1 MSSHLVA
8 LAAAGALCA
17 GCAAPAFQT
26 TLSLDDPANPAA
38 ASVPFVRPVNVLAA
52 GALPAIAAPSS
63 AVPIARGSMQGMPM
77 PGAPMSGTM
86 PGMDHGPMPGMVM
99 PGQSQ

>member
-1 MSSHLVA
+1 MFSHLVA

-17 GCAAPAFQT
+17 GCAAPATQT

-52 GALPAIAAPSS
+52 GGLPATAAPSS
-63 AVPIARGSMQGMPM
+63 VMPLSHGAMPGMPI
-77 PGAPMSGTM
+77 PGVPMSGAM
-86 PGMDHGPMPGMVM
+86 PGMDHAPTPGMVM